1 MPRVLVLGASGML
14 GNAMLRYFH
23 AVDGFD
29 VLGTARSAGSLRL
42 LPEAVRR
49 HVATGIDV
57 ENPDTLVRLL
67 AHWPADVIINCV
79 GLIKQL
85 SAANDPVAAISMNA
99 LLPHRLARLA
109 AVAGARF
116 VHISTD
122 CVFDGRK
129 GGYREA
135 DTPDAADLYGRSK
148 QLGEVDA
155 PNAITLRT
163 SIIGHEL
170 DGANGLVSWFL
181 AQSGSVK
188 GFRRAVFSGLPTV
201 ELARVVHQ
209 HVLPQPQMH
218 GLYHVSAAPIDKY
231 ALLTLV
237 KQVYAKDI
245 EIVPDDN
252 LVIDRSLDSSRFRSE
267 TSYVPTDWRTLIEG
281 MKQFG

>member
-1 MPRVLVLGASGML
+1 MPKVLVLGASGML
-14 GNAMLRYFH
+14 GHAMLRYFH
-23 AVDGFD
+23 GVEGIE
-29 VLGTARSAGSLRL
+29 VLGAARSSGFLRL
-42 LPEAVRR
+42 LPQAVRP

-57 ENPDTLVRLL
+57 ENPDSLVRLL
-67 AHWPADVIINCV
+67 AQWPADVIINCV

-155 PNAITLRT
+155 ANAITLRT

-170 DGANGLVSWFL
+170 DSANGLVGWFL

-188 GFRRAVFSGLPTV
+188 GFRRAVFSGLPTG
-201 ELARVVHQ
+201 ELARVVHA
-209 HVLPQPQMH
+209 HVLPRPQMR
-218 GLYHVSAAPIDKY
+218 GLYHVSAAPIDKFT
-231 ALLTLV
+231 LLTLV
-237 KQVYAKDI
+237 KQVYGKDI

-267 TSYVPTDWRTLIEG
+267 TGYVPDDWKTLIEK
-281 MKQFG
+281 MHKFG